1 MLSNS
6 LPLLNTTIK
15 NSSRNHPINHSPLP
29 YTLTYVHYFLQCPSL
44 SSNITLSL
52 FPHNYPKTTLN
63 TPLFPLSPDGK
74 LVTAGRC
81 IRT

>member
-6 LPLLNTTIK
+6 LPLFNTTIK

-29 YTLTYVHYFLQCPSL
+29 YTLTYVHYFLLCPSL

-52 FPHNYPKTTLN
+52 FPHNHPKTTLDM
-63 TPLFPLSPDGK
+63 PLFPSSPNGK
-74 LVTAGRC
+74 LGTAGRW